1 MWHYQVVHHDIWD
14 YDIPAQPN
22 LITVRRRGRPVPA
35 VSVLTKSGF
44 VFVFDRMTGRPLFQI
59 EERAVPKSDI
69 PGEESWPTQPI
80 PVKPPPLVRHSAIT
94 REDISN
100 VTPASKKFCTALYD
114 SLEKREGVYTTLGLK
129 PTLRF
134 PGTLGGATWSGAS
147 FDPATGLLYVNVNEM
162 GTMGRVAKPGEPR
175 ASWPSRFWDNNEWPC
190 QKPPWGTLNAVDLN
204 TGDIR
209 WRVPLGS
216 VEELEAKG
224 LPPTGTPNLGGSI
237 VTAGG
242 LVFIGGSNDRR
253 FRAFDAASG
262 KVLWVGNLEGSGHA
276 TPITYEGR
284 RTKRQY
290 VVIAAGGG
298 GYLSRHSA
306 DALAAFALPDGA
318 NEED

>member
-1 MWHYQVVHHDIWD
+1 M
-14 YDIPAQPN
+14 
-22 LITVRRRGRPVPA
+22 
-35 VSVLTKSGF
+35 
-44 VFVFDRMTGRPLFQI
+44 
-59 EERAVPKSDI
+59 
-69 PGEESWPTQPI
+69 
-80 PVKPPPLVRHSAIT
+80 
-94 REDISN
+94 
-100 VTPASKKFCTALYD
+100 
-114 SLEKREGVYTTLGLK
+114 
-129 PTLRF
+129 
-134 PGTLGGATWSGAS
+134 
-147 FDPATGLLYVNVNEM
+147 NVNEM

-175 ASWPSRFWDNNEWPC
+175 ASWPSRFWDDNEWPC